1 MAGCLAIPQLPAQ
14 LVEIDSTDGS
24 ANSSAVRS
32 SQRRLFS
39 APYGKPRGLPPEIV
53 LLRGAQITGEG
64 GPFIGDFPGLPP
76 ELTPG
81 VPYPLRRSAEV
92 TFGNEFPGRLEPGEV
107 LPFRGMPPADRE

>member
-1 MAGCLAIPQLPAQ
+1 MDQPILRRFAPVNADCF
-14 LVEIDSTDGS
+14 
-24 ANSSAVRS
+24 
-32 SQRRLFS
+32 QRRT
-39 APYGKPRGLPPEIV
+39 ANRAACPPEIV

-81 VPYPLRRSAEV
+81 VPSPLRRSAEV